1 MNKRYKVYGVD
12 ANSDVWD
19 IYSYN
24 NKKDALAQA
33 KKSKRSFDGENE
45 YIYIQDSK
53 IDRTIK
59 VVF

>member
-1 MNKRYKVYGVD
+1 MSKRYKVYGVD
-12 ANSDVWD
+12 ANGDVWD

-33 KKSKRSFDGENE
+33 KRSKANFDGKDE

-59 VVF
+59 VI

>member
-12 ANSDVWD
+12 ASGDVWD
-19 IYSYN
+19 IYSYS
-24 NKKDALAQA
+24 NKKDAFAQA
-33 KKSKRSFDGENE
+33 KRSKRQFDNENE

-59 VVF
+59 VL